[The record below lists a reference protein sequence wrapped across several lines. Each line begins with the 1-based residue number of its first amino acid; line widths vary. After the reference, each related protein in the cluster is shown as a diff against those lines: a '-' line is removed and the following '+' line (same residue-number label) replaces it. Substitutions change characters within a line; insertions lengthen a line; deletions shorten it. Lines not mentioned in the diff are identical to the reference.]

1 VADPYA
7 AFEQGPPALQALTNL
22 QNMGA
27 VVTNGRRTDADYFRL
42 KAEGYTP
49 ARYGAHPQ
57 GDGVDLVPGGKFQSL
72 AALQAEAQRQF
83 GPNAV
88 VQIHNGTHVHV
99 ATPDFQGMAPDVT
112 RGPDSYAGFE
122 QVAGPAAASPKAQ
135 LNASTALTPVA
146 RPPVTLTG
154 ANHDGDTVALT
165 SGRNGRLFGADAFE
179 LNQTGRDASGNLV
192 PLGIQGRDFMASQI
206 APGMFANPT
215 GASTYG
221 RPVITLSQD
230 PMNDPAQRLLRS
242 GLGMAEPQY
251 LQGSPQFGPYMEAE
265 RLARLNRLGGFA
277 TNAETPSQFRHG
289 NGPWAGAQ
297 PGVYGQNADVTFFDE
312 PTPFQ
317 GLRPDIAKGYLDLS
331 RTGSADDL
339 VNYAKANGFQI
350 SPKDAAAFVAK
361 RDKGAHVD
369 YKISYQQLPRPV
381 IDPGDKTFGSFARG
395 IGDPFNALDELGAIP
410 DSLGLTPGRMNI
422 FNAPP
427 GTRFGDVFNLNL
439 DQNRAILEHD
449 QEAHPYARLGGQL
462 TSGLLLPAFSAS
474 TPARLAAVMGTE
486 GGLAGL
492 MGGEGSIAQ
501 RFPQAAAGAVLGT
514 AGGLGLGLAG
524 QHVVG
529 PLWRRFVGN
538 RAATAADDTAS
549 AAAAGMPAGA
559 APVAPQSPGMAAMA
573 ADRGPSIVSPVVPR
587 EPDYLNIRTGVDPYA
602 GFQRV
607 TPSDV
612 SGISAASVL
621 TPADNSVSSLDEALL
636 ANPSRFQDMALP
648 NETNVLP
655 KLTMRSGNDLFR
667 TSTRRDVYDVTKFL
681 RANGGVQDAPGGE
694 LAKLGITNAP
704 RPDLPFGRN
713 EQFLGKLINPEG
725 MTLDEA
731 GQALQQAGYFHERP
745 TVGDLIDVLHGE
757 QNGNSVYHPDDL
769 ATVDE
774 FHRLQAQ
781 RYAMQDAAAE
791 GRPFAEDASQPVSL
805 DDMLKRTAP
814 DYAYS
819 EVPTAKIGNLNIS
832 KIEGSDDLARL
843 MQHIEASLGDHPL
856 QAKVTN
862 EQTKGAAADLGMS
875 VKDFLQAHPGQLDAK
890 GIVAGRV
897 LLHSALEAT
906 RRAAL
911 KVVSGTATDADK
923 LAFEH
928 AKLVT
933 AAIQDQMKAA
943 TAEAGRK
950 LQALK
955 IVSTGDDMRLAAARQ
970 AMRLNAGQGT
980 IEDSARDFLDVVQD
994 PAKANRYIAK
1004 DSNATTLQKFNEALT
1019 MARLSNPAT
1028 HFRNF
1033 IGNTGALALTFP
1045 EKAIEAGI
1053 SKIGT
1058 ALGGPAEGQSFLSEG
1073 AARAK
1078 GMLQAMPE
1086 AFATMRSAFRTG
1098 DPVDGASKIEAQQ
1111 YHAISGRKGELIRI
1125 PGRLMTAADEL
1136 FKSLAHAGEVSAL
1149 ARRAAI
1155 KSGGSPEQRA
1165 TLEAQLRH
1173 NPTEEMN
1180 TAATVEARYR
1190 TFQQELGTAGKLL
1203 QQASNTIPG
1212 AKIVLNFV
1220 RTPINLL
1227 KFAAE
1232 RTPLGLAM
1240 PSVLRKLA
1248 TPGQPRYEA
1257 LARMAST
1264 SMALSAL
1271 SVAAVNGDITGNGPS
1286 DPGQRSMLMAS
1297 GWRPLSFKVGN
1308 QWVSYANY
1316 DPFSSLVATVADFA
1330 ESGKYLSDKDREA
1343 QATNITLSALEHF
1356 TDNAWFNGLSDFF
1369 GAMKDHESA
1378 PGYIARTASGVVV
1391 PSIVGRASQIIDPTI
1406 RDTRINSASEPSPI
1420 MRTLEMS
1427 RDAIQ
1432 SRIPFASRALPVR
1445 RDVWGQPMQR
1455 DNAIGPDALTPFQL
1469 STIKRDPVSTEML
1482 RLKVMPG
1489 MPQKSLSVDGNKVAL
1504 SPQQYDEFV
1513 QLSRQPAKQDIAQL
1527 MASPE
1532 WRTMNDADRREAV
1545 NGILKD
1551 RRDDAIDEMLRRHP
1565 ALDPSSDPYAAFQAD
1580 PYAGF
1585 HPAH

>member
-1 VADPYA
+1 
-7 AFEQGPPALQALTNL
+7 
-22 QNMGA
+22 
-27 VVTNGRRTDADYFRL
+27 
-42 KAEGYTP
+42 
-49 ARYGAHPQ
+49 
-57 GDGVDLVPGGKFQSL
+57 
-72 AALQAEAQRQF
+72 
-83 GPNAV
+83 
-88 VQIHNGTHVHV
+88 
-99 ATPDFQGMAPDVT
+99 
-112 RGPDSYAGFE
+112 
-122 QVAGPAAASPKAQ
+122 
-135 LNASTALTPVA
+135 
-146 RPPVTLTG
+146 
-154 ANHDGDTVALT
+154 
-165 SGRNGRLFGADAFE
+165 
-179 LNQTGRDASGNLV
+179 
-192 PLGIQGRDFMASQI
+192 
-206 APGMFANPT
+206 
-215 GASTYG
+215 
-221 RPVITLSQD
+221 
-230 PMNDPAQRLLRS
+230 MNDPMQRLIRS
-242 GLGMAEPQY
+242 GLAIPEPQY
-251 LQGSPQFGPYMEAE
+251 LRGSPQFGSYMEAG
-265 RLARLNRLGGFA
+265 RDARMNFLGGYGTDA
-277 TNAETPSQFRHG
+277 TTPAQYRHPFDTHQDAPGAYGAPGSMAVFR
-289 NGPWAGAQ
+289 
-297 PGVYGQNADVTFFDE
+297 DE
-312 PTPFQ
+312 PTPI
-317 GLRPDIAKGYLDLS
+317 GLTPEETAAYEALAKNPK
-331 RTGSADDL
+331 TTADDL
-339 VNYAKANGFQI
+339 IN
-350 SPKDAAAFVAK
+350 FVTAHGYQLTRERAEK
-361 RDKGAHVD
+361 FIQDRAKGAIVGD
-369 YKISYQQLPRPV
+369 KPIYEKLPRPV
-381 IDPGDKTFGSFARG
+381 IDPGDGQFGTAVRGFA
-395 IGDPFNALDELGAIP
+395 DPFNLLDELGAVP
-410 DSLGLTPGRMNI
+410 DMFGLTSGRENI
-422 FNAPP
+422 FNSNRRWA
-427 GTRFGDVFNLNL
+427 DIYANNEA
-439 DQNRAILEHD
+439 QNRDIIAHD
-449 QEAHPYARLGGQL
+449 ESAHPNYRLGGQL
-462 TSGLLLPAFSAS
+462 ASNLLIPVAGEAT
-474 TPARLAAVMGTE
+474 TPVRLGVSLGAQGALAGFGAGE
-486 GGLAGL
+486 GGITQRLPGAALGAITGAVAGPAL
-492 MGGEGSIAQ
+492 SVVGQKVVSPIVSRIA
-501 RFPQAAAGAVLGT
+501 RGMFGRGADAAANDA
-514 AGGLGLGLAG
+514 
-524 QHVVG
+524 
-529 PLWRRFVGN
+529 
-538 RAATAADDTAS
+538 AS
-549 AAAAGMPAGA
+549 AAAAGVPADA
-559 APVAPQSPGMAAMA
+559 APVAPQSHGVAAMA

-587 EPDYLNIRTGVDPYA
+587 EPDYLNIRTGVGPYA

-667 TSTRRDVYDVTKFL
+667 TSTRRDIYDVTKFL
-681 RANGGVQDAPGGE
+681 RANGGVQDTPGGE

-774 FHRLQAQ
+774 FHQLQAQ

-791 GRPFAEDASQPVSL
+791 GRPFAEDTSQPVSL

-1286 DPGQRSMLMAS
+1286 DPAQRSMLMAS

-1406 RDTRINSASEPSPI
+1406 RDTRINSANEPSPI

-1489 MPQKSLSVDGNKVAL
+1489 MPQKSLSIDGNKVAL

-1513 QLSRQPAKQDIAQL
+1513 QLSRHPAKQDIAQL

-1551 RRDDAIDEMLRRHP
+1551 RRDDAVDEMLSRHP
-1565 ALDPSSDPYAAFQAD
+1565 ELSGNGFGAPPAAGGAWWNDAPLAQ
-1580 PYAGF
+1580 P
-1585 HPAH
+1585 H